1 MSKEVIS
8 SISHTYELATYST
21 PELRGLFNDWLGEI
35 EREIMEFLADRSRV
49 VPDEVAEHFRL
60 QRLEPAPSLRAWIE
74 SYWVV
79 SWDLPDGAAHRQANL
94 SHASI
99 NTAFEPEGAFLY
111 GVPQRTFV
119 REIRGTGSVFG
130 VKFRPGGFFPFYDG
144 GYLGQLRGRRVPLAE
159 VFGDRAREWS
169 RCMAAASNVQ
179 EQARV
184 TDELW
189 QELRGAHPGRF
200 AEEPTP
206 ATVAAERIMTDHS
219 ILTVATA
226 ASAARMSVRSLE
238 RLFTREIGIG
248 PKEVIRRFRL
258 QEAAERLLRHPED
271 ASGQIALDLGYFDQ
285 AHFIRDFK
293 AVVGV
298 PPEVYRQR
306 QRKV

>member
-1 MSKEVIS
+1 MRHVTAKDPSKGI
-8 SISHTYELATYST
+8 LDFPKA
-21 PELRGLFNDWLGEI
+21 L
-35 EREIMEFLADRSRV
+35 ER
-49 VPDEVAEHFRL
+49 FRL
-60 QRLEPAPSLRAWIE
+60 QRHEPAADLRRWIE

-79 SWDLPDGAAHRQANL
+79 AWDLAAGQVHRQTNV
-94 SHASI
+94 SHASV
-99 NTAFEPEGAFLY
+99 NVAFEPDGAFLY

-119 REIRGTGSVFG
+119 RDLSGRRAVFG
-130 VKFRPGGFFPFYDG
+130 VKFRPGGFFPFYPG
-144 GYLGQLRGRRVPLAE
+144 VSLRGLTGKRVPLSDL
-159 VFGDRAREWS
+159 FGERARNWN
-169 RCMAAASNVQ
+169 RRMAEAPTVQ
-179 EQARV
+179 EQVAV
-184 TDELW
+184 TDGFW
-189 QELRGAHPGRF
+189 RDLRDERPDRF
-200 AEEPTP
+200 AQAPAP
-206 ATVAAERIMTDHS
+206 ATVAAERVVSDHS

-226 ASAARMSVRSLE
+226 ASAARMSVRSLQ